1 MAGARREHGFRLKE
15 LLGKR
20 FDQEVQFFKGWQ
32 KDKKGVGALIPTSI
46 YAARRMASVVNPRSG
61 MPILELGAG
70 TGVITKAILERGIKP
85 HQLVSVEYSRNF
97 YDGLVQRFSGVDFR
111 LGNAFQFYECRLR
124 LSSNRCAHSGTFLP
138 PASNPAKDTC
148 KPFAMICSVVNVT
161 LFF

>member
-1 MAGARREHGFRLKE
+1 
-15 LLGKR
+15 
-20 FDQEVQFFKGWQ
+20 
-32 KDKKGVGALIPTSI
+32 
-46 YAARRMASVVNPRSG
+46 

-124 LSSNRCAHSGTFLP
+124 LSSNPCAHPGNFLP
-138 PASNPAKDTC
+138 PASSPATDTC